1 LILRFICPMISL
13 CNGGTDITSDNML
26 PSYDHIITRISIQ
39 TTGLA
44 FGGTGLN
51 MNMNTSLFPTRS
63 HLSPNLAITISVSFA
78 VSVHTLI
85 PRQPPPSPLPLFTPS
100 STTAILSQPAQVS
113 DHPASTDPELSCT
126 CCCQSS
132 QIQSNHSHPPVSTL
146 AKDN

>member
-1 LILRFICPMISL
+1 
-13 CNGGTDITSDNML
+13 ML

-63 HLSPNLAITISVSFA
+63 HLSQNLAITISVSFA

-85 PRQPPPSPLPLFTPS
+85 IVKKLNSLKHLVR
-100 STTAILSQPAQVS
+100 TTVA
-113 DHPASTDPELSCT
+113 EL
-126 CCCQSS
+126 
-132 QIQSNHSHPPVSTL
+132 N
-146 AKDN
+146 N